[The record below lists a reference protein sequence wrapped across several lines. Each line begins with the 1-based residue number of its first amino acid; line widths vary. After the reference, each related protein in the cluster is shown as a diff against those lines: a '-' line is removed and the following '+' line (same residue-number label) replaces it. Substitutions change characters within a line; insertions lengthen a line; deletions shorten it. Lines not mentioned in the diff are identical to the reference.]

1 MKTLLTAIA
10 LIVGTVA
17 ASGSA
22 LARTDNPFRPDHFN
36 NQNPSHFNNQ
46 NPSASS
52 VGAESGIP
60 WQYRVGK

>member
-1 MKTLLTAIA
+1 MKTLLAAIT
-10 LIVGTVA
+10 LVVGTVA

-36 NQNPSHFNNQ
+36 NQNPS
-46 NPSASS
+46 ASS

>member
-1 MKTLLTAIA
+1 MKTLLAAIV

-36 NQNPSHFNNQ
+36 NQNPS
-46 NPSASS
+46 ASS

>member
-17 ASGSA
+17 AGGFA
-22 LARTDNPFRPDHFN
+22 LARSDNPFRPDHFN
-36 NQNPSHFNNQ
+36 NQNPS
-46 NPSASS
+46 ASFL
-52 VGAESGIP
+52 GAESGIP